1 MLEMVQYWTY
11 NPFKTFRLFLTWNQS
26 LKVKDISS
34 NVLQIEVA
42 NESKFEIPSVATL
55 WKVHILKISSLLI
68 FVECGEFAIILR
80 DAMHCTTRMNK
91 MLLHNVN
98 VGKTSN

>member
-11 NPFKTFRLFLTWNQS
+11 NPFKTFRLFLPWNQS

-42 NESKFEIPSVATL
+42 NGSKFEIPSVFTL
-55 WKVHILKISSLLI
+55 WKVYILKIISLLI
-68 FVECGEFAIILR
+68 FVEWREFAIILR
-80 DAMHCTTRMNK
+80 DAMYNK
-91 MLLHNVN
+91 NE
-98 VGKTSN
+98 